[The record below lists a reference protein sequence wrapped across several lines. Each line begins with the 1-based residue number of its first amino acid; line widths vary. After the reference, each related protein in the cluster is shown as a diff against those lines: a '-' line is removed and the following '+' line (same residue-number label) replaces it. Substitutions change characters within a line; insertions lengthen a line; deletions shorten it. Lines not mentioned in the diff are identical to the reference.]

1 MPKSITF
8 SESAINIPCFV
19 EMLKQWDS
27 YNWQVALNVSYLR
40 EREDGFP
47 EFRLCPHCT
56 FSMIRWWKWQKGG
69 FESATWMKATP
80 ALYDS
85 MNVEGSPIR
94 SHKPR
99 DILKLICTHKIQYWL
114 RYRTGWL
121 QTASGMGWSCSIEWL
136 GLSFQLR
143 SKQNDTLGF

>member
-85 MNVEGSPIR
+85 MNVEALPSAHTSLETFWNSSVPTRFSIDFAIELG
-94 SHKPR
+94 
-99 DILKLICTHKIQYWL
+99 DYKLPQEWGGLVQLNDWDYL
-114 RYRTGWL
+114 FN
-121 QTASGMGWSCSIEWL
+121 SGVNKM
-136 GLSFQLR
+136 
-143 SKQNDTLGF
+143 TP

>member
-8 SESAINIPCFV
+8 PELAINIPCFV

-85 MNVEGSPIR
+85 MNVEALPSAHTSLETFWNSSVLTRFSIDFAIELG
-94 SHKPR
+94 
-99 DILKLICTHKIQYWL
+99 DYKLPQEWGGLVQLNDWDYL
-114 RYRTGWL
+114 FN
-121 QTASGMGWSCSIEWL
+121 SGVNKM
-136 GLSFQLR
+136 
-143 SKQNDTLGF
+143 TP